1 MSYFSFPL
9 LHGIRAVTPCR
20 FVHAFCFYNAHENF
34 VTDIQRS
41 VSPADV
47 FSDRADKAA
56 NVDVDLLLAG
66 PRRIVDKHGE
76 YAIVPDSGKAATL
89 SIYVHLKRFHSE
101 TRVGSK
107 IVNRVTGAGRVC
119 RQHCRRLLARRRLR
133 GRAL

>member
-1 MSYFSFPL
+1 MSYVSFPL
-9 LHGIRAVTPCR
+9 LHGIRAVTPYR

-41 VSPADV
+41 VNPADV

-56 NVDVDLLLAG
+56 NVDVDFLLAG

-76 YAIVPDSGKAATL
+76 YAILPDSGKAATL

-101 TRVGSK
+101 TRIGSK
-107 IVNRVTGAGRVC
+107 IVNRVSGAGGLC
-119 RQHCRRLLARRRLR
+119 LPDCRRLRRRRLR
-133 GRAL
+133 APMR